1 MTATTLGPMT
11 TRPCRDL
18 RGRIRPPGDK
28 SISHRAVLFGALAEG
43 ETRVSGLLEST
54 DVLRTVAAVKALGAG
69 VEHTADGGL
78 RIHGAGQRGF
88 RTPGG
93 PLDFGNS
100 GTGCRLTMGAVAG
113 QPIEAQF
120 VGDASLSARPME
132 RVLAPLRAMGA
143 GAWCENDRLPAKIV
157 GHRPLKPL
165 TWISSKA
172 SAQVK
177 SSILLAGLSA
187 EGLIEVIEPAQSRDH
202 TERMLR
208 LFGVEVDVE
217 HDDAS
222 HWTRIEG
229 PLLLE
234 ASYVGVPGDP
244 SSAAFLTAAAVLTAG
259 SDIRLDDVLVN
270 PTRTGFLETLHEMG
284 GEVRVVGEPR
294 VGGGEPSSGVEA
306 RASALSGVDVPADRA
321 ASMIDEYPILAVCA
335 AFAEGDT
342 VMRGI
347 NELRVK
353 ESNRIATTAA
363 MLEANGVTVRELNDG
378 MVVEGRGPG
387 GVAGGGHVLTHGDHR
402 IAMSAVILGLAAK
415 APVSIDDASMIATS
429 YPGFFDDLRDLGAM
443 FDDAPQ

>member
-1 MTATTLGPMT
+1 MTTAVMGPAT

-18 RGRIRPPGDK
+18 SGRIRPPGDK
-28 SISHRAVLFGALAEG
+28 SISHRAVLLGALAEG
-43 ETRVSGLLEST
+43 ETRVSGLLESD
-54 DVLRTVAAVKALGAG
+54 DVLRTVAAVTALGAG

-78 RIHGAGQRGF
+78 RIHGAGERGL
-88 RTPGG
+88 RAPKG

-113 QPIEAQF
+113 QPIEVHF
-120 VGDASLSARPME
+120 TGDESLRSRPME
-132 RVLAPLRAMGA
+132 RILAPLRAMGA

-165 TWISSKA
+165 TWISPKA

-177 SSILLAGLSA
+177 SAVLLAGLSA
-187 EGLIEVIEPAQSRDH
+187 DGLVEVIEPSRSRDH
-202 TERMLR
+202 TERMLIQ
-208 LFGVEVDVE
+208 FGVEVETESDGS
-217 HDDAS
+217 S

-234 ASYVGVPGDP
+234 AAYVGVPGDP
-244 SSAAFLTAAAVLTAG
+244 SSAAFLTAAAVLVEG
-259 SDIRLDDVLVN
+259 SELLLDDVLVN
-270 PTRTGFLETLHEMG
+270 PTRTGFIETLHEMG
-284 GEVRVVGEPR
+284 ADVRLLGEPR

-306 RASALSGVDVPADRA
+306 RASSLKGVDVPAERA

-335 AFAEGDT
+335 AFAEGET

-363 MLEANGVTVRELNDG
+363 MLQANGVTVRELNDG

-387 GVAGGGHVLTHGDHR
+387 GVEGGGHVKTHGDHR
-402 IAMSAVILGLAAK
+402 IAMSAMVLGLAARN
-415 APVSIDDASMIATS
+415 PVSIDDVSMIATS
-429 YPGFFDDLRDLGAM
+429 YPGFFDDLRALGAGV
-443 FDDAPQ
+443 DGAAS